1 MMKTVTEHTS
11 HWNNSF
17 VFLVLRVYKVGNE
30 ASGNSISTI
39 NRYNTSTESLQ
50 QQSNNILGKKS
61 FANSPAY
68 FSYSKLL
75 SSNATLGCQVSL
87 GVVIITKYIYICAS
101 VNKFNDVG

>member
-1 MMKTVTEHTS
+1 MVTKPLGTVS
-11 HWNNSF
+11 
-17 VFLVLRVYKVGNE
+17 VQ
-30 ASGNSISTI
+30 SIGTI
-39 NRYNTSTESLQ
+39 PLLQ

-61 FANSPAY
+61 FTNSPAY